1 MASVVSSTPKLLIH
15 RHHSAAQ
22 LPTKSNPSD
31 IGWDVRALLLSES
44 GKPLTKT
51 LHQRQTTVIET
62 GISLRPPEGCH
73 VQIFSRYFWALKGV
87 LATTGIIDPGY
98 SGELKVLLYNGSFET
113 QYVQHG
119 MRIAR
124 IVLASVV
131 RAEITEHVE
140 PFPESP
146 DRPNGPQESST

>member
-1 MASVVSSTPKLLIH
+1 MAEILSSTPKLLIH

-22 LPTKSNPSD
+22 LPTRERPSD
-31 IGWDVRALLLSES
+31 VGWDVRALLLSES

-51 LHQRQTTVIET
+51 LHQRQTAVVET
-62 GISLRPPEGCH
+62 GISVRAPEGFY
-73 VQIFSRYFWALKGV
+73 VQIFSRFSWALRGV
-87 LATTGIIDPGY
+87 LATTGIVDPEY

-124 IVLASVV
+124 IVLAPVV
-131 RAEITEHVE
+131 RAEIAEHVE
-140 PFPESP
+140 PFPNPS
-146 DRPNGPQESST
+146 DRQGGASETPS